1 MSVHG
6 FLPKNNGT
14 PLYLQLKEALVN
26 DIKFGKFENMQ
37 KLPSRRKLSRELNL
51 SATTINNAYQA
62 LVDEGYAVTVDR
74 SGFFVK
80 SPFNDIVENDFIWEK
95 NNVYT
100 YNFSYNNCD
109 SSALKDIHLKLFDK
123 ISQEPEYI
131 DQITRH
137 GNKRGEKDFRTALT
151 KYLYEQRGIS
161 CSINE
166 IFLGAGIQYL
176 LTVLVMT
183 LGMDKVYGF
192 ENPTDYKMYIWLK
205 NLGLDIRLIN
215 ISAEKPINPVELDA
229 AGIDV
234 MFVMPDNQLPTGR
247 RMRADE
253 RWKLAEWCKKRGKYI
268 VEVSTD
274 GSLCYADEKPSSIYS
289 LSNGYD
295 VIYLESFEYTLSSN
309 TKASFMVLP
318 EGMIEDITDRLVSY
332 SPLVT
337 ITEQR
342 IYQIMIN
349 SGKMNK
355 IIRHNNKI
363 MGKKRQF
370 LIDRVKSSKLGKNL
384 KMTNH
389 ESGMNMLGLLD
400 SPLSGAELTQAAFD
414 KGVKIFE
421 MNKFLLSPNPEIE
434 HNAFVFGYAGLSIDD
449 IDSAVS
455 VLEQVWLR

>member
-1 MSVHG
+1 MSLPG

-26 DIKFGKFENMQ
+26 DIKLGKFENMQ

-51 SATTINNAYQA
+51 STTTINNAYQA

-109 SSALKDIHLKLFDK
+109 STALKDINLKLFDK

-131 DQITRH
+131 EQITRH

-151 KYLYEQRGIS
+151 KYMYEQRGIS
-161 CSINE
+161 CSIKD

-205 NLGLDIRLIN
+205 NLGVDIKLIN
-215 ISAEKPINPVELDA
+215 ISVGKPITPTELDA

-234 MFVMPDNQLPTGR
+234 MFVMPENQLPTGR
-247 RMRADE
+247 RMHIGE
-253 RWKLAEWCKKRGKYI
+253 RVKLADWCKKRGKYI
-268 VEVSTD
+268 VEVATD
-274 GSLCYADEKPSSIYS
+274 GNLCHTDKKFSSLYS
-289 LSNGYD
+289 LSGGQNI
-295 VIYLESFEYTLSSN
+295 IYLESFEYTLTSN

-318 EGMIEDITDRLVSY
+318 SGMIETVTNRLEAY

-337 ITEQR
+337 ITEQC
-342 IYQIMIN
+342 IYQNIIN
-349 SGKMNK
+349 SGKLNK
-355 IIRHNNKI
+355 IIKYNNKI
-363 MGKKRQF
+363 MGRKRNF
-370 LIDRVKSSKLGKNL
+370 LIERVKNSRLGNCL
-384 KMTNH
+384 KMINH
-389 ESGMNMLGLLD
+389 ESGMNMLGLLN
-400 SPLSGAELTQAAFD
+400 STMSGAELTQAAFD

-434 HNAFVFGYAGLSIDD
+434 HNAFVFGYAGLSMED

-455 VLEQVWLR
+455 LLEQVWIP